1 MDSFVLYSNEKGLK
15 VSGLNRIVFSGG
27 RKQRL
32 GLHLNGH
39 SGVYRGKWT
48 ERARVGNRVP
58 KRLICRCMR

>member
-48 ERARVGNRVP
+48 GRARVGNRVP
-58 KRLICRCMR
+58 KRLICRSMR